1 MRRYDKILPDPVM
14 IAKDGKLA
22 NNADVLTS
30 REPDKGYPLVR
41 RPRGD

>member
-1 MRRYDKILPDPVM
+1 MHRYDKMLLDPVM

-30 REPDKGYPLVR
+30 REPGKGYTLVR